1 MFIPLLP
8 FYNKQRQHEISNLY
22 TMEEERKKNLKEKN
36 ENVVCLYLLISLGM
50 FGFQKILK
58 KKMLIF
64 FMKNIKENQI

>member
-1 MFIPLLP
+1 MKFQIYIPW
-8 FYNKQRQHEISNLY
+8 
-22 TMEEERKKNLKEKN
+22 RKREKNLKEKN